1 MRRIQIAVIAA
12 AVLAAAVAY
21 IAYAQTQTAT
31 TAIGNA
37 AWRGAYGAQS
47 ARAVPPPVW
56 RHGAGPAWGRPGWQ
70 LPAAANW
77 SSPPVAENLTLS
89 MSSSQLS
96 LQLDL
101 VGIVRGQSAF
111 ASIVAGSGSVQ
122 AGGQSYSVV
131 SASGMVGPNFAAL
144 RLYTGNALI
153 FVVYRGGLYRAVVQP
168 LGVPQATIYY
178 GNATAQI
185 S

>member
-1 MRRIQIAVIAA
+1 
-12 AVLAAAVAY
+12 
-21 IAYAQTQTAT
+21 
-31 TAIGNA
+31 
-37 AWRGAYGAQS
+37 
-47 ARAVPPPVW
+47 PPVW
-56 RHGAGPAWGRPGWQ
+56 RHGAGPAWGRPGWH

-131 SASGMVGPNFAAL
+131 SASGMVGPSFAAL